1 MDESIRFTQEIRSV
15 GLASDRTI
23 EGVPIVS
30 GDKALSVLVI
40 EAHGKTGDAPELTKL
55 RDYLK
60 ADSRW
65 DAYVACRKA
74 VIQEQRAEKF
84 KQLTDVL
91 VMDLMESAV
100 TSDTG
105 DGFLLSVPKD
115 KWNEWKAAKAK
126 IRTDLPYEV
135 S

>member
-1 MDESIRFTQEIRSV
+1 MDHEKIYKELSSV
-15 GLASDRTI
+15 GITCYRI
-23 EGVPIVS
+23 EVDTPVTNGGDILVS
-30 GDKALSVLVI
+30 LVLS
-40 EAHGKTGDAPELTKL
+40 AHGKTATDPEVIAL
-55 RDYLK
+55 REYLK

-74 VIQEQRAEKF
+74 VIQAQRAAKF
-84 KQLTDVL
+84 QQLTDVL
-91 VMDLMESAV
+91 VMDLLESAV

-126 IRTDLPYEV
+126 IRADLPYEV